1 MSSNNKFEYYFETA
15 DGTNQEGFVTANT
28 HQNAIKKIKKE
39 NKKLKIT
46 YLDVQPL
53 WNYDQWLLTT
63 TLYAKVMHTG
73 KKMATISQQPLM
85 ARTTSTGQMLLG
97 LILNPLVELIS
108 LMYINCMI
116 AYMQSK
122 QHNDNSLTKLA
133 KLPFN
138 SMHEST
144 LDLFCGDTNSDAV
157 DAQMAEEFA
166 SELEQKAA
174 HFEVTV
180 DYYMQEFM

>member
-1 MSSNNKFEYYFETA
+1 MSSTKFEYYFETA

-53 WNYDQWLLTT
+53 WNLSKCLTT

-73 KKMATISQQPLM
+73 KKMATITQQPLT
-85 ARTTSTGQMLLG
+85 ARITSTGTMLLG
-97 LILNPLVELIS
+97 LILNPVVELIS
-108 LMYINCMI
+108 LMYINCMMHYI
-116 AYMQSK
+116 QSK
-122 QHNDNSLTKLA
+122 QHNVNSLTKLA

-144 LDLFCGDTNSDAV
+144 LDLFCGDTNLTEESDT
-157 DAQMAEEFA
+157 QMAEEFA